1 MISPLPDITREVNI
15 LNRIIWFLMNILFGG
30 FISMTMLV
38 WVSCDMEM
46 PNFFFPVLPSSS
58 FIQSIFHVPWIDM
71 KLIFPCKILFNA
83 FLFALFGFVHTFFAR
98 NDVQQ
103 YLITRLSFPPLA
115 LRTFYLISTNI
126 TAWLLMGLWQHTSIQ
141 LWDFLKNYTFQDE
154 YRGRHLILLIVFT
167 LINLP
172 GMCVVIQFDSL
183 EFFGFKQ
190 IYQSTSCPIISRTTG
205 MNKLVTDGIFKFCRH
220 PMYLFLLLGCII
232 SPSVSLDKFLF
243 IIYAILYLY
252 IAIPIEEKKLE
263 KIFGQA
269 YIDYKNEVPSIIPKL
284 YNIKKKI

>member
-1 MISPLPDITREVNI
+1 MISPFPDITREVNI
-15 LNRIIWFLMNILFGG
+15 LNRIIWFLLNILFGG

-46 PNFFFPVLPSSS
+46 PNFFFPVLPSS
-58 FIQSIFHVPWIDM
+58 FIQSVFHVPWIDM
-71 KLIFPCKILFNA
+71 ELILPCKILFNA
-83 FLFALFGFVHTFFAR
+83 FLFGLFGFVHTFFAR

-115 LRTFYLISTNI
+115 LRTFYLILTNI
-126 TAWLLMGLWQHTSIQ
+126 ATWLLMGLWQHTSIQ
-141 LWDFLKNYTFQDE
+141 LWDFLENYTFQHE
-154 YRGRHLILLIVFT
+154 YRGRHLILLIIFT

-172 GMCVVIQFDSL
+172 GMCVVIQFNSL

-243 IIYAILYLY
+243 VIYAILYLY